1 MISGNTVRANDYEPA
16 YYEHS
21 FIMNQAEGL
30 NKYTPIAFILNV
42 ILRYLQPFSL
52 QVRPKRANIRVR
64 TCAYLL
70 LQDGPNR
77 IIHRIQVRTGRW
89 PLLFGNEVNFL
100 FSEPLLGGVS
110 CVSWS
115 SILLEGPTRISKIL
129 TTETFHFS
137 IQNDFT
143 VGFRIDFYPKSGQK

>member
-1 MISGNTVRANDYEPA
+1 MMSLLNIATFHTYYRLEPSPELVYGA
-16 YYEHS
+16 PE
-21 FIMNQAEGL
+21 L
-30 NKYTPIAFILNV
+30 
-42 ILRYLQPFSL
+42 ILRHLQTFSL
-52 QVRPKRANIRVR
+52 QASFKRANIRVR

-77 IIHRIQVRTGRW
+77 IIHRMQVRTGMW
-89 PLLFGNEVNFL
+89 PLLCGNEVNFL

-129 TTETFHFS
+129 TTETLHFS
-137 IQNDFT
+137 IQNEL
-143 VGFRIDFYPKSGQK
+143 R

>member
-1 MISGNTVRANDYEPA
+1 MILLLNITTFLTYYSLESSPELA
-16 YYEHS
+16 YGAPE
-21 FIMNQAEGL
+21 
-30 NKYTPIAFILNV
+30 V

-52 QVRPKRANIRVR
+52 QASFKRANIRVR

-77 IIHRIQVRTGRW
+77 IINRIQVRTGRW

-115 SILLEGPTRISKIL
+115 TILLEGPTRISKIL
-129 TTETFHFS
+129 TTETLHFS
-137 IQNDFT
+137 IQNEFT
-143 VGFRIDFYPKSGQK
+143 VGFRIDFYPSRDKNKICPGVC